1 LKIPHIKLPKDAPL
15 LQIVYQEGAQFEAR
29 RQYIISAGPH
39 GIHGHATGLLSWTG
53 SPLYEKFPDM
63 AGKLIGVVAS
73 VIFSLPGA
81 RELFLAGGF
90 RDASRSVC
98 ERILSEGKSLYIIT
112 GGEAESLL
120 SAPGTDILVLK
131 PRLGFV
137 RLALKHGCSLVPTYM
152 FGNTDV
158 FSTSKVLYGA
168 RKWLSKNFRVCI
180 PIYWGRWGTLLPYSK
195 RITYA
200 IGRPIQCPKLEPGP
214 DGRLDDA
221 TVKEYHDKFVTAVQ
235 GLFEEFKAEAGYDT
249 SRQLQIV

>member
-1 LKIPHIKLPKDAPL
+1 MDSLTAM
-15 LQIVYQEGAQFEAR
+15 QIVYQTGAEFTPDK
-29 RQYIISAGPH
+29 QYIISAGPH

-53 SPLYEKFPDM
+53 SPFYQKFPDM

-137 RLALKHGCSLVPTYM
+137 RLALKNGCSLVPTYM

-158 FSTSKVLYGA
+158 FSTTKFMYGV
-168 RKWLSKNFRVCI
+168 RKWLSKSFRICI
-180 PIYWGRWGTLLPYSK
+180 PLYWGRWGTLLPYQK

-200 IGRPIQCPKLEPGP
+200 IGKPIACPKLEPGA

-221 TVKEYHDKFVTAVQ
+221 VVQEYHAKFITAVQ
-235 GLFEEFKAEAGYDT
+235 GLFEESKSKA
-249 SRQLQIV
+249 